1 MMDLSREFAGDPER
15 MSEIE
20 ALIAQRAKSRY
31 DIAVKSVY
39 WRLNE
44 HVAVGQPG
52 LTRATVATPAAR
64 VEAEPPAY
72 PMPSP
77 MPAATAFKR
86 PDYDP
91 IDDDE
96 VNAFR
101 NALEVGIPPAKA
113 APRGR
118 ATGFQDTEVLRDD
131 GVPTGL
137 SSTQYGELN

>member
-52 LTRATVATPAAR
+52 LTRAPVATPAAR

-72 PMPSP
+72 PMPTP

-86 PDYDP
+86 RTDPRYDGGFP
-91 IDDDE
+91 KC
-96 VNAFR
+96 
-101 NALEVGIPPAKA
+101 LKVGIPRQK
-113 APRGR
+113 RHCGR
-118 ATGFQDTEVLRDD
+118 ATDQDIEVLRMMAC
-131 GVPTGL
+131 PRA